1 LGALIPHSG
10 ATPNSEPGTLLFLL
24 WLKNQMWLKPG
35 ERDLTFITYPL
46 AKAERQYQ
54 QPETSNQ

>member
-1 LGALIPHSG
+1 
-10 ATPNSEPGTLLFLL
+10 
-24 WLKNQMWLKPG
+24 MWLKPE

-54 QPETSNQ
+54 QPETWNQQPVTISQFNHLSRLSLWNKSAI